1 MDRTEIEFP
10 PRHAALRDDVHMLGG
25 LVGEVLRDQGG
36 EALLQLV
43 EGDRRLAIAR
53 RRGDEAAGQELE
65 SRMRDRPTGVARD
78 LERAFT
84 AWFQAVN
91 LAEQLH
97 RVRRRRAY
105 FLDDARKP
113 QPGGVSDAIGR
124 LKADGATLQEVL
136 SLLGTLRI
144 EPVFM
149 AHPSESPRRTVL
161 RKQLRL
167 ADLLFDR
174 LDPTLAPHEQRALV
188 GQIRTELTTS
198 WQTEDHP
205 RQRLTV
211 ADEREHVIFYLVE
224 VLYRI
229 VPAFHEEIAEA
240 LRAHFGA
247 EAEEVEV
254 PTVIRFGS
262 WVGGDMDGNP
272 DVHAKSIRETLARQ
286 QQAIVN
292 AYFGEVQALG
302 QLLSQSASRVGVSA
316 ALQQRIE
323 SYATLIPGARDAS
336 PSRHDRMPYRV
347 FLGQVAE
354 RLRAT
359 YDGRPSAYEEP
370 GQFRRDIELV
380 AESLAANRG
389 RHAGLFSVQRLLRR
403 IAVFGFHLARLDVRQ
418 HASLL
423 HRVVGRALGQGGWSA
438 LGPEERRRQLRACLE
453 RDTGPQLELDA
464 LGKRTVAVFEAMSQ
478 CRRRFGPESIG
489 AYVVNGVG
497 SADDVLAA
505 LLLARWAEA
514 YDRRRGVLA
523 FDVAPM
529 FDTMESLARA
539 GDVMRDLLE
548 EPFYRAHLD
557 GRGRR
562 QSVLVGYSESSKQ
575 AGPCA
580 ARFAAY
586 RAQGALAAALAAA
599 GEQHVVCHVR
609 GGSIAR
615 GGGRIDGMVSAMPPS
630 TVNGWLRITEQ
641 GEAMNQHYG
650 LGPIALRTFERAF
663 GALAQVTAAGR
674 RGRMPDPD
682 PLALEIA
689 SRLSEA
695 SGERYRSLVWGESAF
710 HGWFRAVTPI
720 DVIERMQVG
729 GRPAVRPGFDG
740 LRGLRASP
748 WVSAWTQ
755 NRMLLPGWF
764 GAGTGLRAAVDGW
777 GLQAVRSA
785 ASADGSFLR
794 DLLGSVEVMLA
805 RSDLDIAA
813 RYEALADGGEGFGAV
828 LRAEH
833 ELAVATLLEVK
844 EQVGL
849 LDDDRTQQRALQL
862 RNPYVDP
869 MNLMQIDLLR
879 RWRAGGCED
888 RDLLDALV
896 ASVSGISHGL
906 QSNG

>member
-1 MDRTEIEFP
+1 
-10 PRHAALRDDVHMLGG
+10 MLGG

-36 EALLQLV
+36 EPLLELV
-43 EGDRRLAIAR
+43 ERDRQLAISR
-53 RRGDEAAGQELE
+53 RRGDAGAGVELE
-65 SRMRDRPTGVARD
+65 ARMRGRPTAVARD

-97 RVRRRRAY
+97 RVRRRRTY
-105 FLDDARKP
+105 FLDDAGKP
-113 QPGGVSDAIGR
+113 QPGGVADAIGR
-124 LKADGATLQEVL
+124 LKADGLALEEVVG
-136 SLLGTLRI
+136 LLGSLHI

-149 AHPSESPRRTVL
+149 AHPAESPRRTVL

-174 LDPTLAPHEQRALV
+174 LDPTLAPHEQRELV
-188 GQIRTELTTS
+188 GQIRTELTTA

-224 VLYRI
+224 VLYHVI
-229 VPAFHEEIAEA
+229 PAFHEEIAEA
-240 LRAHFGA
+240 LMQHFGA
-247 EAEEVEV
+247 AAESVEV
-254 PTVIRFGS
+254 PTVIRFGT

-292 AYFGEVQALG
+292 AYFGEVQSLG
-302 QLLSQSASRVGVSA
+302 QLLSQSASRVGIGA

-323 SYATLIPGARDAS
+323 AYATLLPGAKAVA

-359 YDGRPSAYEEP
+359 YEGRPTGYESPE
-370 GQFRRDIELV
+370 QFRRDIELV
-380 AESLAANRG
+380 AESLKANRG
-389 RHAGLFSVQRLLRR
+389 EHAGLVPVRRLLRR
-403 IAVFGFHLARLDVRQ
+403 ISVFGFHLARLDVRQ

-423 HRVVGRALGQGGWSA
+423 HRVLGRALDDEGWTS
-438 LGPEERRRQLRACLE
+438 LGPVERLARLRGCLE

-464 LGKRTVAVFEAMSQ
+464 LGKRTVAVFEAMVQ
-478 CRRRFGPESIG
+478 CRRRFGPDSIG

-497 SADDVLAA
+497 GADDVLAA
-505 LLLARWAEA
+505 LLLASWAEA
-514 YDRRRGVLA
+514 YERGR
-523 FDVAPM
+523 DVIALDIAPM
-529 FDTMESLARA
+529 FDTMESLACA
-539 GDVMRDLLE
+539 GDVMRDLLG
-548 EPFYRAHLD
+548 EPLYRAHLD

-562 QSVLVGYSESSKQ
+562 QAVLVGYSESAKQ

-599 GEQHVVCHVR
+599 GEEHVVCHVR

-615 GGGRIDGMVSAMPPS
+615 GGGRIDGMVAAMPPS
-630 TVNGWLRITEQ
+630 TVNGWLRLTEQ
-641 GEAMNQHYG
+641 GETMSQHYG
-650 LGPIALRTFERAF
+650 LGPIALRTLERAF
-663 GALAQVTAAGR
+663 GALAPATAAGH
-674 RGRMPDPD
+674 RGRPAEPDAR
-682 PLALEIA
+682 ALEIA
-689 SRLSEA
+689 ARLAETSRA
-695 SGERYRSLVWGESAF
+695 RYRALVWSEPGF
-710 HGWFRAVTPI
+710 HAWFRAVTPI

-729 GRPAVRPGFDG
+729 GRPVIRPGFEG
-740 LRGLRASP
+740 LQGLRASP

-755 NRMLLPGWF
+755 NRMMIPGWF
-764 GAGTGLRAAVDGW
+764 GAGTGLRAAIDAC
-777 GLQAVRSA
+777 GLDEVRA
-785 ASADGSFLR
+785 AARDWAFLR
-794 DLLGSVEVMLA
+794 DLVEAVEVMLA
-805 RSDLDIAA
+805 RSDLEIAS
-813 RYEALADGGEGFGAV
+813 RYETLAETDGGFGAQ

-833 ELAVATLLEVK
+833 ALAVAALLEIK
-844 EQVGL
+844 EQGDL
-849 LDDDRTQQRALQL
+849 LDGDRTQQRALHL

-869 MNLMQIDLLR
+869 MNLMQVDLLR
-879 RWRAGGCED
+879 RWRAAGRED
-888 RDLLDALV
+888 RDLFEALV

>member
-36 EALLQLV
+36 EPLLQLV
-43 EGDRRLAIAR
+43 ERDRQLAIAR
-53 RRGDEAAGQELE
+53 RRGDAAAGQELE
-65 SRMRDRPTGVARD
+65 SRMRDRPTAVARD

-105 FLDDARKP
+105 FLDDGGKP
-113 QPGGVSDAIGR
+113 QPGGVADAIGR
-124 LKADGATLQEVL
+124 LKAGGLTLDEVVV
-136 SLLGTLRI
+136 LLGSLHI

-149 AHPSESPRRTVL
+149 AHPADSPRRTVL
-161 RKQLRL
+161 RKQLHL

-224 VLYRI
+224 VLYQVI
-229 VPAFHEEIAEA
+229 PAFHEEIAEA
-240 LRAHFGA
+240 LTLHYG
-247 EAEEVEV
+247 EAALGLEV

-292 AYFGEVQALG
+292 AYFGEVQSLG
-302 QLLSQSASRVGVSA
+302 QLLSQSASRVGVTA

-323 SYATLIPGARDAS
+323 AYSTLMPGARAAA

-347 FLGQVAE
+347 FFGQVAE

-359 YDGRPSAYEEP
+359 YEGRPTGYENPE
-370 GQFRRDIELV
+370 QFRRDIEIA
-380 AESLAANRG
+380 AESLKANRG
-389 RHAGLFSVQRLLRR
+389 LHAGLFAVRRLLRR
-403 IAVFGFHLARLDVRQ
+403 ISVFGFHLARLDVRQ

-423 HRVVGRALGQGGWSA
+423 QRVVGRALDQQGWAA
-438 LGPEERRRQLRACLE
+438 LGPAERQRRLRERLE
-453 RDTGPQLELDA
+453 VDSGPQVEFDA
-464 LGKRTVAVFEAMSQ
+464 LGKRTLAVFEAMVQ
-478 CRRRFGPESIG
+478 CRRRFGPESVG

-497 SADDVLAA
+497 GADDVLAA
-505 LLLARWAEA
+505 MLLARWAEA
-514 YDRRRGVLA
+514 YDRGRGALA
-523 FDVAPM
+523 LDIAPM

-539 GDVMRDLLE
+539 GDVMRDLLA
-548 EPFYRAHLD
+548 EPLYRAHLD
-557 GRGRR
+557 SRGRR
-562 QSVLVGYSESSKQ
+562 QAVLVGYSESGKQ

-599 GEQHVVCHVR
+599 GEEHVVCHVR

-615 GGGRIDGMVSAMPPS
+615 GGGRIDGMVAAMPPS
-630 TVNGWLRITEQ
+630 TINGWLRLTEQ
-641 GEAMNQHYG
+641 GETVNQHYG
-650 LGPIALRTFERAF
+650 LGPIALRTLERAF
-663 GALAQVTAAGR
+663 GALAQATAAGR
-674 RGRMPDPD
+674 SGRPPEPDAR
-682 PLALEIA
+682 ALEVA
-689 SRLSEA
+689 SHVAEA
-695 SGERYRSLVWGESAF
+695 SGTRYRALVWGESAF
-710 HGWFRAVTPI
+710 HTWFREVTPI

-740 LRGLRASP
+740 LQGLRASP
-748 WVSAWTQ
+748 WVFAWTQ
-755 NRMLLPGWF
+755 NRMMLPGWF
-764 GAGTGLRAAVDGW
+764 GAGTGLRAAIDAC
-777 GLQAVRSA
+777 GLAEVRA
-785 ASADGSFLR
+785 AAKEWSFLR
-794 DLLGSVEVMLA
+794 DLLDAVEVMLA

-813 RYEALADGGEGFGAV
+813 RYEALAASDHGFGAQ

-844 EQVGL
+844 EQRGL
-849 LDDDRTQQRALQL
+849 LDGDRTQQRALQL

-869 MNLMQIDLLR
+869 MNLMQVDLLR
-879 RWRAGGCED
+879 RWRADGSRD
-888 RDLLDALV
+888 RDLFEALV
-896 ASVSGISHGL
+896 ASVSGIAHGL